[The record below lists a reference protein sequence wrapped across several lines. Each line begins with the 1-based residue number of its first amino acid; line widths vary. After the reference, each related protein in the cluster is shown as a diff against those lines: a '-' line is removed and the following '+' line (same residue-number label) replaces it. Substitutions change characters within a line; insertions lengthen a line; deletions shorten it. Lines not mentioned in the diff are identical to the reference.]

1 METMSARILSFSC
14 SAPCQSMPMAI
25 ALAAR
30 HNGLTPAEAIACA
43 TATPAALLGLTD
55 RGRIEPGCRADLVL
69 LRHTDER
76 ALAFE
81 FGGDPTDLVV
91 CCGQMIKMLKTVKE
105 VGAINQAD

>member
-1 METMSARILSFSC
+1 M
-14 SAPCQSMPMAI
+14 I
-25 ALAAR
+25 AVLPHHR
-30 HNGLTPAEAIACA
+30 HHFFNCRCA
-43 TATPAALLGLTD
+43 NAALLGLTD

-91 CCGQMIKMLKTVKE
+91 CGGQTVKAIKMVKAVKE
-105 VGAINQAD
+105 AGAINQAD